1 MVSEDEKSG
10 EGTPPADEIK
20 NIKAEMSR
28 KLSNTEST
36 LAALKASQDALLAQI
51 ATLAPKP
58 ALAPEQ
64 KLSDLMYSDPEAY
77 AQKVL
82 AEAEK
87 RADARLEQR
96 LSAQSAQQN
105 VIAELVNQF
114 PELSDGDHEF
124 TKSAVA
130 KFNAMPAEDRKSPVA
145 YKTAVMEAALEAGV
159 KPKSKRERVE
169 GDEYVGRG
177 SSGSASRSKKS
188 AEIDPRTVA
197 FAELVGLD
205 ISKPE
210 VKERLK
216 SNHGRESYLKWK

>member
-1 MVSEDEKSG
+1 MPDDVKDG
-10 EGTPPADEIK
+10 EGAPPADEIK
-20 NIKAEMSR
+20 NMKAEMTR

-36 LAALKASQDALLAQI
+36 LAALKASQEALLAQI
-51 ATLAPKP
+51 QSMAPKAAP
-58 ALAPEQ
+58 APQES
-64 KLSDLMYSDPEAY
+64 LSDLMYKDPEAY

-87 RADARLEQR
+87 RADAKLNERMT
-96 LSAQSAQQN
+96 AQSRQQA
-105 VIAELVNQF
+105 VISDLVNQF
-114 PELSDGDHEF
+114 PELQDGDHEL
-124 TKSAVA
+124 TKAAVA
-130 KFNAMPAEDRKSPVA
+130 KFNAMSDAERSSPVA

-159 KPKSKRERVE
+159 KPKSKRERSE

-177 SSGSASRSKKS
+177 SSGSAGKSSKRSQ
-188 AEIDPRTVA
+188 EIDPRTVA

-216 SNHGRESYLKWK
+216 TNHGRESYLKWK